1 MGCHFLLQEIFL
13 SQGSNPVS
21 CVSRI
26 GTWVLYQWATW
37 EAQSFRYY
45 LLKCFGGISKNK
57 QNYLKMLSTYSFL
70 FQIHSCKRP
79 DILHVV
85 QPNQYIIINW
95 IQKQM
100 GESSCLPVSLTF
112 LNNATLLAN
121 IFWLEKNPYV
131 SQKCIMSTYNEYIT
145 VIFKLISTYFLIFSL
160 LASNM
165 VNLWASRVV
174 LVVNKPAN
182 AGDTRDVGSIPGLGR
197 SPE

>member
-1 MGCHFLLQEIFL
+1 
-13 SQGSNPVS
+13 
-21 CVSRI
+21 
-26 GTWVLYQWATW
+26 
-37 EAQSFRYY
+37 
-45 LLKCFGGISKNK
+45 
-57 QNYLKMLSTYSFL
+57 
-70 FQIHSCKRP
+70 
-79 DILHVV
+79 
-85 QPNQYIIINW
+85 
-95 IQKQM
+95 M

-131 SQKCIMSTYNEYIT
+131 SQKCIMSTYNEYIP